1 MTESTILENAESEI
15 VDRNRK
21 VVVALSLLP
30 NPPDERGNDKID
42 LAREKLERDRTSWEN
57 TETEFKLGEQVLI
70 PTETPIR
77 IAPQGAY
84 LTGEPF
90 EAELYST
97 HSLRGGAGFMERG
110 RLVKDPLFKLIKPHK
125 SGQQPI
131 PGIIILVPNNALE
144 PVTMPSETVL
154 SS

>member
-57 TETEFKLGEQVLI
+57 TETEFKLEN
-70 PTETPIR
+70 R
-77 IAPQGAY
+77 
-84 LTGEPF
+84 F
-90 EAELYST
+90 
-97 HSLRGGAGFMERG
+97 
-110 RLVKDPLFKLIKPHK
+110 
-125 SGQQPI
+125 
-131 PGIIILVPNNALE
+131 
-144 PVTMPSETVL
+144 
-154 SS
+154 